1 MRVNKWLLPILALVL
16 ILGTVGIAQATGLW
30 VVSGREM
37 VDLAQLT
44 SGDDVKGW
52 MTLQQVADGTGIET
66 AALAAKLGLPAD
78 LPPET
83 VLKDIE
89 GIVEGFEITAV
100 RTVVDEALGL
110 APAAEAE
117 TAAESGE
124 QAAVQAPAEA
134 AAEAEVEAEVE
145 ASPVAT
151 AAAEATAEATAE
163 LAAEATTE
171 PAAEAT
177 AEPTATTVHEP
188 TGTGTGT
195 GDGEDQP
202 AVTSADSIKGSHTL
216 QQIVDGTGVDLAELL
231 AALQLPADTNPQTT
245 VRELVQGGKLGEV
258 DEVRTAVTKLQ

>member
-44 SGDDVKGW
+44 SGDEVKGW

-66 AALAAKLGLPAD
+66 SVLIAKLGLPAD

-117 TAAESGE
+117 TAADGANEATAQVVTE
-124 QAAVQAPAEA
+124 AEADVEA
-134 AAEAEVEAEVE
+134 AA
-145 ASPVAT
+145 SPVPTAT
-151 AAAEATAEATAE
+151 A
-163 LAAEATTE
+163 E
-171 PAAEAT
+171 PAAEPT
-177 AEPTATTVHEP
+177 PEPAAPAAVHEP
-188 TGTGTGT
+188 TGTGTGTGT

-202 AVTSADSIKGSHTL
+202 AVTSAASIKGSHTL
-216 QQIVDGTGVDLAELL
+216 QQIVDGVGVDLPALL
-231 AALQLPADTNPQTT
+231 TALQLPADTDPQTT
-245 VRELVQGGKLGEV
+245 VRELVQGGQLTEV
-258 DEVRTAVTKLQ
+258 DQVRTAVATLQ